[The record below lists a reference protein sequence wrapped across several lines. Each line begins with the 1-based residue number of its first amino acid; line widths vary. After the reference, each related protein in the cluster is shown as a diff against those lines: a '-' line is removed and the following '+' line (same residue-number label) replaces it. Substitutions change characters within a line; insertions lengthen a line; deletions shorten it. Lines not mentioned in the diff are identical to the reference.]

1 MNFAQVHLALN
12 HGPVFGFFF
21 AVLVFVHGVF
31 YKQRDVVKV
40 ALWMFFAAALIA
52 VPVYLTGDPAE
63 GIVKKLPEVQQSAI
77 EDHDN
82 AATIALIA
90 VSVVGVC
97 ALGLLFLLRKGPLL
111 PWLRTIFLAVAILTS
126 GWLFYTAGLG
136 GKIHHSETR
145 AGFILP
151 PGGEEEEHD

>member
-1 MNFAQVHLALN
+1 MNLAQVHLALN

-21 AVLVFVHGVF
+21 AVLVLAHGLF
-31 YKQRDVVKV
+31 YKQKDVIRV
-40 ALWMFFAAALIA
+40 ALWMFFVAALIT

-63 GIVKKLPEVQQSAI
+63 GVVKKLPEFLQSAV
-77 EDHDN
+77 EDHEN
-82 AATIALIA
+82 AATVALIA
-90 VSVVGVC
+90 VSVLGVC
-97 ALGLLFLLRKGPLL
+97 ALGLLFLLRKGPLS
-111 PWLRTIFLAVAILTS
+111 PSLRTMFLAAAILTS

-145 AGFILP
+145 AGFIPP